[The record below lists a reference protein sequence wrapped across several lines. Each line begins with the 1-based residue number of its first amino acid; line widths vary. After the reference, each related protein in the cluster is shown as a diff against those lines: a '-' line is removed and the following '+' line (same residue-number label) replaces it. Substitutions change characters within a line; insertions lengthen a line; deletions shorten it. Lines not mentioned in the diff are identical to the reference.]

1 MELNRKCDSP
11 IVASIKGA
19 ANLCVMLLNL
29 YETDLSENQRA
40 LTVPNV
46 KALYH

>member
-1 MELNRKCDSP
+1 MELNRKCDSVL
-11 IVASIKGA
+11 VASIKGTA
-19 ANLCVMLLNL
+19 DLCVMLVNL
-29 YETDLSENQRA
+29 YVNDLSENQRA